1 MYTVT
6 QGSFDPL
13 GRPGAGGETA
23 GGVGL
28 RRRRPF
34 AGSHTAP
41 HRGLIVLSPQPV
53 LARHNEGGASD
64 RTRLRN
70 GTFGEAMKAAIL
82 LPLCAAI
89 SSGAHAA
96 SPLPA
101 GQDWQVAGR
110 MGLLQFVVVAE
121 SRARDREFYNSI
133 VKSLCE
139 PDTTCFLRFFTNSKR
154 APVKLPL
161 PDAILAEPTAT
172 FQRSAKQG
180 NAVFQWSCRT
190 GLAAGNC
197 F

>member
-1 MYTVT
+1 
-6 QGSFDPL
+6 
-13 GRPGAGGETA
+13 
-23 GGVGL
+23 
-28 RRRRPF
+28 
-34 AGSHTAP
+34 
-41 HRGLIVLSPQPV
+41 
-53 LARHNEGGASD
+53 
-64 RTRLRN
+64 
-70 GTFGEAMKAAIL
+70 MKAAIL
-82 LPLCAAI
+82 LVLAAAT
-89 SSGAHAA
+89 SSGACGADA
-96 SPLPA
+96 LPG